1 MRYRAILLLVL
12 CYTFC
17 GVSKAIA
24 QQNCED
30 NHAAKLVSLQGKLF
44 FDANSQGQWQ
54 LAQLNDNLCEGGR
67 IRVDVYSRA
76 ILLLPS
82 GIILRLHEGTVL
94 SLNAISPKKPPLLD
108 MLKGFVHFI
117 SRTPQR
123 LNITTPIAN
132 AGPEGTEFALR
143 VEENNAALW
152 VYEGAVK
159 FFNVHGSVS
168 LKPGQGAQTLVGQ
181 APKAQINITPH
192 DAVNWALYYPPL
204 LPYLDAAM
212 RVDGDIRSAVETF
225 RQGDVDVAL
234 SRLDALASNKQV
246 PYFFKVRAAMRL
258 TVGFDGLA
266 LQDIQTLLAD
276 NPKDTEALA
285 LQSIR
290 ALSQN
295 RKDEAYAL
303 ATQAI
308 TTDPRSA
315 SAYSALSYAEQG
327 RFALDN
333 ALQAAEKATQLAPH
347 DAMVWA
353 RKAELELS
361 LGLLSDSNQ
370 AAQQALALDARLE
383 RTQTVM
389 GFSQLLRI
397 NINDAVHCFEKAI
410 TLDSSSPL
418 ARLGLGL
425 AKIRQGNLV
434 AGRQELE
441 IAATLDPSNALIR
454 SYLGKAY
461 YEEKRDTLAE
471 DQFGLAKLRD
481 AKDPTPYFYDALRK
495 QANNQPVAALRD
507 MQQAIKLNDN
517 RGVYRSKLMLDQD
530 SAARTANLARL
541 YNDLGF
547 GRVALK
553 EAWKALGQDSSNPSA
568 HRFLSDAYVGQP
580 RYRAARASELLQA
593 QLLQPINITPVQPQL
608 TSENIGILNST
619 GPGSLSL
626 NEYDPLYTS
635 NGAHWVLNGAY
646 GSNNTKTDNAII
658 SAVYD
663 RLSLSLGQFHYQTD
677 GFRVNDAYQQDIYN
691 AFAQYAFTPDLSVQL
706 ELKSEDVRAGDVAFR
721 LNGFHRDKL
730 SQAIEQDTVRVGGHL
745 RVDARQNVI
754 ATYSYATLKDI
765 TNDEEVDEDTND
777 RINYTYL
784 DNKNTVHQAEV
795 QYIYQSNLFNIT
807 AGGGFLNILKYGKNN
822 SIADQYGKIPC
833 SKNDEGV
840 TCQEEYNN
848 TNQKINFYTGYI
860 YLKNQ
865 ILPGLTSVI
874 GFSFDSYFK
883 NYDLIY
889 DKRFY
894 HSPVMPDSENPP
906 YSIKSDQQQFS
917 PKFGIIWHPEA
928 NLTLRGAVFRTLK
941 RPLLANQTIEP
952 TQIAGFNQFFDEFDG
967 TSAWQYALGIDY
979 SLLDKVYFGGELT
992 WRDTAEFINSKG
1004 IDTNKSAAQRR
1015 DVTSH
1020 LAYLYWIPADWLA
1033 LKAEYH
1039 YDSVSRNFV
1048 KTNEDSTSPG
1058 QLTTQQVPL
1067 SASFFHANGFFAK
1080 LTGTYVDQ
1088 RTFEGIDQPDE
1099 TQNPKASIFSE
1110 NFWVFDASVGYRFAK
1125 KRGVASVEVKN
1136 LFNTNFRFQSAFDA
1150 SGPQTTPFVPERQLF
1165 VKLSLFY

>member
-1 MRYRAILLLVL
+1 MRYRAIPLLVL
-12 CYTFC
+12 CYTLC
-17 GVSKAIA
+17 GLSKAIA
-24 QQNCED
+24 QQSCE
-30 NHAAKLVSLQGKLF
+30 NSHAAKLVSLQGKLF
-44 FDANSQGQWQ
+44 FDLNSQGQWQ
-54 LAQLNDNLCEGGR
+54 PAQLNDNLCEGGR

-82 GIILRLHEGTVL
+82 GIVLRLHEGTVL
-94 SLNAISPKKPPLLD
+94 SLNAISPKNPPLLD

-143 VEENNAALW
+143 VDENNAALW

-159 FFNVHGSVS
+159 FFNVHGSVA
-168 LKPGQGAQTLVGQ
+168 LKPGQGAQALAGH

-204 LPYLDAAM
+204 LPYPNAAM
-212 RVDGDIRSAVETF
+212 IVDGDIRSAVETF

-234 SRLDALASNKQV
+234 SRLDALASNKQI

-258 TVGFDGLA
+258 TVGLDGLA

-276 NPKDTEALA
+276 NPKDAEALA

-308 TTDPRSA
+308 TADPRSA

-425 AKIRQGNLV
+425 AKIRQGNLA

-471 DQFGLAKLRD
+471 DQFDLAKLRD
-481 AKDPTPYFYDALRK
+481 AKDPTPYFYDALRR

-635 NGAHWVLNGAY
+635 NGAHLVLNGAY

-706 ELKSEDVRAGDVAFR
+706 ELKSDDVRAGDVAFR

-745 RVDARQNVI
+745 RIDAKQNVI

-765 TNDEEVDEDTND
+765 ISSKLPITILEVPLVDTYDSTTNTEG
-777 RINYTYL
+777 
-784 DNKNTVHQAEV
+784 HQAEL
-795 QYIYQSNLFNIT
+795 QYTFKSESLNITIGGGYLNQPKNFNIKET
-807 AGGGFLNILKYGKNN
+807 RNGDGITEIFPITKGNKKTDL
-822 SIADQYGKIPC
+822 
-833 SKNDEGV
+833 
-840 TCQEEYNN
+840 YNV
-848 TNQKINFYTGYI
+848 YI
-860 YLKNQ
+860 YLTNQ
-865 ILPGLTSVI
+865 IASGLTSVI
-874 GFSFDSYFK
+874 GLSFDS
-883 NYDLIY
+883 IA
-889 DKRFY
+889 
-894 HSPVMPDSENPP
+894 DSLF
-906 YSIKSDQQQFS
+906 DRQQFS
-917 PKFGIIWHPEA
+917 PKFGFIWKPKT
-928 NLTLRGAVFRTLK
+928 NLTLRSAVFRTLK
-941 RPLLANQTIEP
+941 RLLVSNQTIEP
-952 TQIAGFNQFFDEFDG
+952 TQIAGFNQSFDEFDG
-967 TSAWQYALGIDY
+967 TGSWQYAFGVDYNPFDKLYLGGEVTWRNA
-979 SLLDKVYFGGELT
+979 SAPVNKANNSTQVYF
-992 WRDTAEFINSKG
+992 
-1004 IDTNKSAAQRR
+1004 QRR
-1015 DVTSH
+1015 DVLSH
-1020 LAYLYWIPADWLA
+1020 VAYFYWTPADWLA
-1033 LKAEYH
+1033 LKAEYK
-1039 YDSVSRNFV
+1039 YDKFDRDFDPTAYDPYN
-1048 KTNEDSTSPG
+1048 PG

-1067 SASFFHANGFFAK
+1067 SVSLFHPGGFFAK
-1080 LTGTYVDQ
+1080 LTGIYVDQ
-1088 RTFEGIDQPDE
+1088 QSLEGVDQLTDVI
-1099 TQNPKASIFSE
+1099 NPKTNSYSDH
-1110 NFWVFDASVGYRFAK
+1110 FWTFDASVGYRFPK
-1125 KRGVASVEVKN
+1125 KLGVASLEVKN
-1136 LFNTNFRFQSAFDA
+1136 LFDNHFRFQSAFDA

-1165 VKLSLFY
+1165 LKLSLFY